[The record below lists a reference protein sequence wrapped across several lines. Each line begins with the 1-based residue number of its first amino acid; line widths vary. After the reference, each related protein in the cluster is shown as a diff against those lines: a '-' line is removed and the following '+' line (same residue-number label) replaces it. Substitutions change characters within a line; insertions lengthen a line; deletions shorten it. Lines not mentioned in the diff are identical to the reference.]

1 MTDLPAELRKNPPLG
16 PGAVFFGLGA
26 GFYRPNLAE
35 LTHLSCTNTYN
46 TSFPPRDMFLL
57 VFWQY
62 QIQPQLFDDGLDL
75 ISNICM

>member
-35 LTHLSCTNTYN
+35 LTHLSCTNTYY
-46 TSFPPRDMFLL
+46 TSFPRRELL
-57 VFWQY
+57 TIGRYV
-62 QIQPQLFDDGLDL
+62 PVGVLA
-75 ISNICM
+75 ISNSTSTI